1 MGMQQ
6 IVIRIAFALAILAP
20 LVAHG
25 DDADRQ
31 WSRINVQSIKPT
43 LTARNVFVIRG
54 MHNNGV
60 RGGWTLETSYAVS
73 EANKAVQIT
82 LAAWA
87 PKSAAVTKNLD
98 PVEAKVEVKELA
110 SATGKY
116 DVIVVDRA
124 GKELGRTT
132 YGK

>member
-1 MGMQQ
+1 MQI
-6 IVIRIAFALAILAP
+6 IVRIAFALAM
-20 LVAHG
+20 LVPVAVHA

-60 RGGWTLETSYAVS
+60 RGGWTVETSYAIDQT
-73 EANKAVQIT
+73 AKAVQIT

-87 PKSAAVTKNLD
+87 PKTAAVTKNLD
-98 PVEAKVEVKELA
+98 PVEATVDVKELA
-110 SATGKY
+110 GASGKY
-116 DVIVVDRA
+116 DIVVVDRA

-132 YGK
+132 YGKP